1 MKVFKFIFGNIEAER
16 ETFCRTVRIIKVKL
30 PYRYISCRFANGKRN
45 YVPSNLISFPL
56 SAREFHDRKCVR
68 EFICSSE
75 ISESKYFRSCPAR
88 A

>member
-45 YVPSNLISFPL
+45 Y
-56 SAREFHDRKCVR
+56 
-68 EFICSSE
+68 
-75 ISESKYFRSCPAR
+75 
-88 A
+88 